1 MRSVGGPALWTRDL
15 LLTAVFAIGL
25 VPLLLA
31 SGSSKPD
38 RNCPKLYL
46 GGWEY
51 RQRAGDSY
59 DLEGE
64 RIELTCVGGSL
75 RGLYFGLE
83 REGEHGLFYTLVEV
97 PEIKVSQ
104 DGTVTFTV
112 GERELFLHRPKNL
125 QEVRQN
131 RLTAAGFTKDTLHM
145 QGGLTEGNLALT
157 CRSRAGSCPDAV
169 MVFHRG
175 K

>member
-1 MRSVGGPALWTRDL
+1 MFPSVLGLGA
-15 LLTAVFAIGL
+15 AV
-25 VPLLLA
+25 
-31 SGSSKPD
+31 
-38 RNCPKLYL
+38 LYL
-46 GGWEY
+46 AGMSAPSSGACPGRFLGAWEY
-51 RQRAGDSY
+51 RQRAGQEY
-59 DLEGE
+59 DEEGE

-97 PEIKVSQ
+97 PDLEVSP
-104 DGTVTFTV
+104 DGTLMFTV
-112 GERELFLHRPKNL
+112 AERELFIHRPRSL

-131 RLTAAGFTKDTLHM
+131 RVTAAGFTKDTLHM
-145 QGGLTEGNLALT
+145 QGGLSEGNLALT
-157 CRSRAGSCPDAV
+157 CLSKRGSCPEAV

>member
-1 MRSVGGPALWTRDL
+1 MFSSVLGLG
-15 LLTAVFAIGL
+15 FA
-25 VPLLLA
+25 A
-31 SGSSKPD
+31 
-38 RNCPKLYL
+38 LYL
-46 GGWEY
+46 AGMFASSSGACPGRFLGAWEY
-51 RQRAGDSY
+51 RQRAGQQY
-59 DLEGE
+59 DKEGE
-64 RIELTCVGGSL
+64 RIELACVGGSL

-97 PEIKVSQ
+97 PDLKVSPE
-104 DGTVTFTV
+104 GTLTFTV
-112 GERELFLHRPKNL
+112 ADRELFLHPPKNL

-157 CRSRAGSCPDAV
+157 CLSRAGSCPDAV
-169 MVFHRG
+169 MVFHKG